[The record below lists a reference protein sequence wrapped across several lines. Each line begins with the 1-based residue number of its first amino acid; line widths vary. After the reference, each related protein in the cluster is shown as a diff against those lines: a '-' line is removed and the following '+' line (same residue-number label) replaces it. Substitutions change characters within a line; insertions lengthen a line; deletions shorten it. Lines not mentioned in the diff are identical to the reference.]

1 MCFGYSG
8 NIKQKGRNILVIGD
22 NEEEDGRMS
31 LPNQLAFGLKNISGI
46 GQQLYIIRFATKEI
60 ESFSP
65 NNTKLLMQRYSLI
78 SQLDKY
84 TIFGVIVSNT
94 ATTFYRTVLERSV
107 SLLKSS
113 GKKTFTFMMS
123 TFSDI

>member
-1 MCFGYSG
+1 MCFGYCG
-8 NIKQKGRNILVIGD
+8 NIKQKGKNILVIGD

-78 SQLDKY
+78 SQLHKY

-107 SLLKSS
+107 SLLKS
-113 GKKTFTFMMS
+113 
-123 TFSDI
+123 